1 MISPFRRGVC
11 GVWFLALLF
20 LLCFY
25 SFKCNVSL
33 IRADV
38 MNEMRT
44 SKHRD
49 KVRAEV
55 ECQGFVKVNRR
66 LGDAFLPGTH

>member
-1 MISPFRRGVC
+1 
-11 GVWFLALLF
+11 
-20 LLCFY
+20 
-25 SFKCNVSL
+25 
-33 IRADV
+33 

-49 KVRAEV
+49 NVRAEV